1 VDIICPKSGRDFSS
15 VETLRDCL
23 KSCENTR
30 ICRYAKRAAK
40 IRSVKDD
47 ERWLMLIQGA
57 FGVTRATGNTT
68 TSKPNYKDARC
79 PECGSNAFYT
89 NLNTKAA
96 RCSNCGTIFEIPD
109 KRQV

>member
-1 VDIICPKSGRDFSS
+1 VDIICTKSSRDFSS

-23 KSCENTR
+23 KSCENTG
-30 ICRYAKRAAK
+30 ICRYDKRAAK

-47 ERWLMLIQGA
+47 ELWLKLIQGA
-57 FGVTRATGNTT
+57 FGVGKAA
-68 TSKPNYKDARC
+68 TSKLNYKDARC

-89 NLNTKAA
+89 KPNTNTA
-96 RCSNCGTIFEIPD
+96 RCSKCGTIFEIPD